1 MGIAEGQGIT
11 PSRGNTHLTR
21 ACLHLFDEGEGVKKG
36 PTKILIVDDHQVV
49 LGGIKSTLSEH
60 SRFLVVGEAR
70 NGREAVR
77 MTQAL
82 KPDVVIMDITMPDL
96 NGIDATIQIKKLDG
110 SIRVI
115 IFSMHADKEYVMDL
129 LKADIS
135 AYVLKEDPMTELIEA
150 IDETSQGK
158 TFFSKSATQILLSCI
173 HSLGR
178 LKDRDKPLGEL
189 SVREREVLQLLA
201 EGHTV
206 KVIGEK
212 LAISPKTVESHKYNI
227 MSKLGVSRAA
237 ELTRIAIREKI
248 ITP

>member
-1 MGIAEGQGIT
+1 MGIPKGQGIT
-11 PSRGNTHLTR
+11 SSRGNTPLNR
-21 ACLHLFDEGEGVKKG
+21 GCLHLVDEGEGVKKE
-36 PTKILIVDDHQVV
+36 PIKILIVDDHQVV
-49 LGGIKSTLSEH
+49 VGGIRSALSEH
-60 SRFLVVGEAR
+60 PRFLVVGEAH
-70 NGREAVR
+70 NGRQAIR

-82 KPDVVIMDITMPDL
+82 KPHVVIMDITMPDL
-96 NGIDATIQIKKLDG
+96 NGIDATIQIKKFDN
-110 SIRVI
+110 SIRIV
-115 IFSMHADKEYVMDL
+115 IFSMHSDKEYVMDL

-135 AYVLKEDPMTELIEA
+135 AYVLKEDPMSELVEA
-150 IDETSQGK
+150 IDATSRGK
-158 TFFSKSATQILLSCI
+158 TFFSKSATQILLNCI

-189 SVREREVLQLLA
+189 SIREREVLQLLA